1 VSNLT
6 RYDPFRGLSSMRDMM
21 DEVFNRSLVSPRWA
35 SWADMEGAQ
44 FDMRDENDAVVVEAS
59 LPGFEDKDVDVQ
71 IEGNLLTV
79 SAEKQDDREER
90 NGEKW
95 YLRERRFGRIQR
107 TVQLP
112 VSVDGNKAEAGL
124 SNGVLTI
131 KIPKAKESVGHKI
144 TVTGKKLLP
153 GK

>member
-1 VSNLT
+1 MANLT
-6 RYDPFRGLSSMRDMM
+6 RYDPFHGLSSMDDM
-21 DEVFNRSLVSPRWA
+21 FNRSLISPNWG
-35 SWADMEGAQ
+35 SWAETEGAQ

-59 LPGFEDKDVDVQ
+59 LPGFEEKDVNVQ

-79 SAEKQDDREER
+79 SAEKQDDREEK
-90 NGEKW
+90 NGDKW

-107 TVQLP
+107 TVQMP

-144 TVTGKKLLP
+144 AVTSKKLLP